1 MYSAMKRLQIQTLA
15 RSGGL
20 PAKEVAERTEVSEST
35 VRRIS
40 EEEPVQ
46 DPQATEAERS
56 RRMGRPSTLE
66 GFRGDVESW
75 LKEDPSVGSGVLLE
89 RLRHEGCATKKSAV
103 YDFIRKLRPPKA
115 EGVARF
121 EGVAG
126 EFSQHDFGQFRLKYT
141 DTGET
146 EVVHFFASRLKYS
159 RLSRVLLLPDEKLE
173 RLCFALVDAFNFF
186 GGLPLISVFDNPKTL
201 VIKHERPDPVW
212 NQTFAQ
218 FAAEIDMTPMA
229 HWPRRPQEKGSVEN
243 LVGFVKSNFFKV
255 HKFRNRAD
263 LEEKLETWHR
273 ETNDER
279 PSRATGEI
287 PRVRFLLE
295 EPRLKESRIPEDGYA
310 LRHTRVVRTDG
321 YCEFNGLRYFA
332 GLGYV
337 GRSLTVRVSRDQ
349 VAIFAGADLLARHP
363 RQPLNGQYSVLRQQ
377 RHELLGKAGAR
388 PYSKRQLLMDL
399 CPAAE
404 WFVTELRHRRPDTW
418 KVDIDEAYDLLERF
432 GDEALRD
439 ALITS
444 SRQQTVGAEYLE
456 AILRGHAKA
465 GEVTS

>member
-1 MYSAMKRLQIQTLA
+1 MKRLQIQTLA

-35 VRRIS
+35 VRRVS

-66 GFRGDVESW
+66 PFGAEVERW
-75 LKEDPSVGSGVLLE
+75 LQEDPGVGSGVLLE
-89 RLRHEGCATKKSAV
+89 RLRHQGCTTKKSAV

-115 EGVARF
+115 AGVTRF

-126 EFSQHDFGQFRLKYT
+126 EFSQHDFGQFRVKYT

-159 RLSRVLLLPDEKLE
+159 RLSRVLLTPDEKLE
-173 RLCFALVDAFNFF
+173 TLCYAIVDAFDFLA
-186 GGLPLISVFDNPKTL
+186 GLPLISVFDNPKTL
-201 VIKHERPDPVW
+201 VLKHERPDPLW

-218 FAAEIDMTPMA
+218 FAAEIGMTPMA

-273 ETNDER
+273 ETNEER
-279 PSRATGEI
+279 ASRATGEI
-287 PRVRFLLE
+287 PRARFLLE
-295 EPRLKESRIPEDGYA
+295 APRLKEIRVPEDGYA
-310 LRHTRVVRTDG
+310 LRYTRVVRTDG
-321 YCEFNGLRYFA
+321 YCEFDGLRYFA
-332 GLGYV
+332 GLDYV
-337 GRSLTVRVSRDQ
+337 GRSLTLRVGRDHLT
-349 VAIFAGADLLARHP
+349 ILAGADLLARHP
-363 RQPLNGQYSVLRQQ
+363 RQPLNGKYSVLPEQ
-377 RHELLGKAGAR
+377 RHELLGKPGAR

-404 WFVTELRHRRPDTW
+404 WFATELRHRRPDTW
-418 KVDIDEAYDLLERF
+418 KDDIDEAYALLEHY
-432 GDEALRD
+432 GDEALRE
-439 ALITS
+439 ALIVS
-444 SRQQTVGAEYLE
+444 SRQETVGAEYLE

-465 GEVTS
+465 EEVTP